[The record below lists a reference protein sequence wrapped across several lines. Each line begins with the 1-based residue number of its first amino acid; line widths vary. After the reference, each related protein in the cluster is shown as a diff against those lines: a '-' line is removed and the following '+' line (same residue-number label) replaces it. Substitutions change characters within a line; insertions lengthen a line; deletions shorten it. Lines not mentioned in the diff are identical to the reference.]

1 MAIAAPPTTPSRN
14 RPTAFS
20 AEMDAYLAWLSAAI
34 PQINTIATG
43 STDAGT
49 FNSVVVNNYIT
60 GAARRYLGGV
70 VQSVGGTVNA
80 ITLTMGA
87 TATLLTG
94 QHVRFVPL
102 GANTVATTINL
113 DGSGVKNCVT
123 VTGAAL
129 PAGYIRAGMPC
140 DAVYD
145 GTNWVVSRAPEYA
158 NNVNGEY
165 WRHADG
171 LLVCTAQINSDAAA
185 WTTADGSLFRSAS
198 STWTYPAEFV
208 AGSSPTKSSGV
219 EISAMPAGANFV
231 TASASSVVWYG
242 WAATSAASGISKR
255 VMMTA
260 TGRWY

>member
-1 MAIAAPPTTPSRN
+1 MAIATPPTTPNRN

-34 PQINTIATG
+34 PEINAIATG
-43 STDAGT
+43 SEVTGT
-49 FNSVVVNNYIT
+49 FNTLAVNSYIT

-87 TATLLTG
+87 TATLLAG
-94 QHVRFVPL
+94 QHVRFVPT
-102 GANTVATTINL
+102 GANTAATTINL

-145 GTNWVVSRAPEYA
+145 GTNWVVRRAPEYA
-158 NNVNGEY
+158 SNANGEY
-165 WRHADG
+165 WRYDDG
-171 LLVCTAQINSDAAA
+171 RQECLCTKTSTDTQNVAL
-185 WTTADGSLFRSAS
+185 GGLFRTVG
-198 STWTYPAEFV
+198 STMTYPAAFV
-208 AGSSPTKSSGV
+208 AAPMVSPGHTADTAAWYT
-219 EISAMPAGANFV
+219 IDAPTTSAVFIRQVG
-231 TASASSVVWYG
+231 
-242 WAATSAASGISKR
+242 ATSGAINITYRAK
-255 VMMTA
+255 A
-260 TGRWY
+260 EGRWY